1 MNCWKFLKLFKLQR
15 NTSKGISVN
24 VTKVEK
30 IE

>member
-15 NTSKGISVN
+15 NILKDISVN

>member
-1 MNCWKFLKLFKLQR
+1 MNCWKLLKLFKLQR
-15 NTSKGISVN
+15 NTLNGISVN

>member
-1 MNCWKFLKLFKLQR
+1 MKCWELLKLFKLQH
-15 NTSKGISVN
+15 NALNGVNVN